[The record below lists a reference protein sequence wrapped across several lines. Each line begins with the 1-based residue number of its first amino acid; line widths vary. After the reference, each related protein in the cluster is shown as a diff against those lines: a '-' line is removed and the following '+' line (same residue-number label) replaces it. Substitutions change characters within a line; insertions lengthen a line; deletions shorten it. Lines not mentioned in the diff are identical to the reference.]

1 MGGLVQA
8 LHQHPDLTTL
18 THNGADPSLGHS
30 MISFEDSILNAEF
43 NAVTEEKRAF
53 DRK

>member
-18 THNGADPSLGHS
+18 TQNGADPSLGHS
-30 MISFEDSILNAEF
+30 MISYEDSIVNAEF
-43 NAVTEEKRAF
+43 NAITEE
-53 DRK
+53 